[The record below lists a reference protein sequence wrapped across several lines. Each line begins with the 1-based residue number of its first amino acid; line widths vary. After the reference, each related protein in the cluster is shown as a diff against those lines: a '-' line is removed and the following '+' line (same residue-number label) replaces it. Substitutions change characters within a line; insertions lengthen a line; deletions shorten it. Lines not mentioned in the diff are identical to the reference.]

1 MATSS
6 SFAVLAKAKAAQL
19 HCRGMQLPSK
29 EIKEKLSLI
38 KLMSSI
44 IQVASKRQALS
55 EFKRS
60 TSSTKFHSTITF
72 KKLVFWQNKSANL
85 ITKAAVQ
92 RGFKFFCRRWHDVAK
107 TWPLSFLARKPSPT
121 ELLVL
126 DWEIAKLSL
135 WIESEA
141 GGCHFAVWSSATR
154 VCLCCTST
162 NSNR

>member
-6 SFAVLAKAKAAQL
+6 SFAALAKVKVARL
-19 HCRGMQLPSK
+19 HRKGILLPSN

-44 IQVASKRQALS
+44 IQAASKQQALS

-60 TSSTKFHSTITF
+60 TSSIKLHSTITF
-72 KKLVFWQNKSANL
+72 KKLVFWQNKSAYL
-85 ITKAAVQ
+85 MTEAVVQ
-92 RGFKFFCRRWHDVAK
+92 KGFKFFCRRWHDATK
-107 TWPLSFLARKPSPT
+107 TSPLSFLVRKPNPT
-121 ELLVL
+121 ELLFL
-126 DWEIAKLSL
+126 DWEIARLSL

-141 GGCHFAVWSSATR
+141 GGCHFAVWSSATW